1 MVYIDDPNVIYT
13 DSIKKNLSTKLVSE
27 NKPTVPVPTPLTNF
41 TKCFIIFNNALIIE
55 NISTE
60 IPILHVLAKNLTTEM
75 SDLDDVVYSELDFW
89 VDKGFIVADELLREL
104 GSVVRND
111 SRRSVSDVILA
122 VLSDSMV
129 GS

>member
-1 MVYIDDPNVIYT
+1 
-13 DSIKKNLSTKLVSE
+13 
-27 NKPTVPVPTPLTNF
+27 
-41 TKCFIIFNNALIIE
+41 
-55 NISTE
+55 
-60 IPILHVLAKNLTTEM
+60 M

-129 GS
+129 GSWSEAKFDDPVEDLKEPDEYYGESRVSLNDIQTILLIILNMNSILIELIIYMINSSIVGNESIV